1 VSDSL
6 FLSLRKGVGL
16 EPQGAGQIALKY
28 GGWTSKLSGVSSV
41 NMTALR
47 QLGSDG
53 EFEDCLTETVLAAEG
68 IEGLA
73 KFYYYVGY
81 LSQRCLLRR
90 SVYVNGRPLATLM
103 PISFYFGY
111 ASLSLASGRHYRL
124 SRFAFTRAEDGE
136 TILESP
142 LSYARM
148 ILHDWRAT
156 ALVHDLARPRLPD
169 ASADP
174 IPMLP
179 ATRNQL
185 MTLLLNAR
193 MLTDA
198 EGTEKPLEDPS
209 LRSWEFHD
217 LLFHSRSRIG
227 RHDLPVG
234 GTYRFVGELNP
245 PRALKSARADES
257 IPLYRPDLEQLKV
270 EDPPFAL
277 VQETRRSIREFD
289 AKPIT
294 LQQLGEFLYRVG
306 RVTDSVEMEIPTPS
320 GPVMMDFARRPY
332 PGGGALYELELY
344 PAVRACEN
352 LAAGIYHYEPQAHR
366 LERISSQTVHL
377 DGLLSNASVATGI
390 PSEQLQVLIVITS
403 RFQRLSWK
411 YASMAYALTL
421 KHAGVLYQTM
431 YLVATAMKLA
441 PCGIGCGDADLF
453 ARAIGTDYYEESS
466 VGEFLLGSKRD
477 ST

>member
-1 VSDSL
+1 M
-6 FLSLRKGVGL
+6 
-16 EPQGAGQIALKY
+16 A
-28 GGWTSKLSGVSSV
+28 
-41 NMTALR
+41 ALR
-47 QLGSDG
+47 QLGSQG
-53 EFEDCLTETVLAAEG
+53 EFEDRLMETVLAAEG
-68 IEGLA
+68 TEGLA
-73 KFYYYVGY
+73 KFYYYVGR

-90 SVYVNGRPLATLM
+90 ALYVNSRPLVTLM
-103 PISFYFGY
+103 PVSGYFTY
-111 ASLSLASGRHYRL
+111 AALSIAPGRRYRL
-124 SRFAFTRAEDGE
+124 SRFAFMRAEGGE

-142 LSYARM
+142 LSYARI
-148 ILHDWRAT
+148 ILHDWRVT
-156 ALVHDLARPRLPD
+156 ALLHDLARPRLAD
-169 ASADP
+169 ALADP
-174 IPMLP
+174 IAMP
-179 ATRNQL
+179 AGSTNQF

-193 MLTDA
+193 MLTD
-198 EGTEKPLEDPS
+198 ENGREEPVEHQNPS

-217 LLFHSRSRIG
+217 LLFHSRSRVG

-234 GTYRFVGELNP
+234 GTYRFAGELDP
-245 PRALKSARADES
+245 PPALKSTRPDES
-257 IPLYRPDLEQLKV
+257 IDLYRPDLERLKI

-306 RVTDSVEMEIPTPS
+306 RVTDSVEMEVPTLA
-320 GPVMMDFARRPY
+320 GPVMMEFARRPY

-344 PAVRACEN
+344 LAVRACEN

-366 LERISSQTVHL
+366 LERISGQTVHL
-377 DGLLSNASVATGI
+377 EGLLSTAGEAARI
-390 PSEQLQVLIVITS
+390 PKEQLQVLIVIAS

-453 ARAIGTDYYEESS
+453 ARATGTDYYEESS
-466 VGEFLLGSKRD
+466 VGEFLLGSKRG
-477 ST
+477 SP

>member
-1 VSDSL
+1 MSDSL
-6 FLSLRKGVGL
+6 FLSLREGVSL
-16 EPQGAGQIALKY
+16 TPHGAGQMALQY
-28 GGWTSKLSGVSSV
+28 GGWTSTFSGVSSV

-47 QLGSDG
+47 RLGSEG
-53 EFEDCLTETVLAAEG
+53 EFEDRLTETVLAAEG

-73 KFYYYVGY
+73 KFYYYVRH

-90 SVYVNGRPLATLM
+90 SLYVNGLPLATLI
-103 PISFYFGY
+103 PISFYFRY
-111 ASLSLASGRHYRL
+111 AALSLASDRHYRL

-136 TILESP
+136 TLLESP
-142 LSYARM
+142 LSYARI

-156 ALVHDLARPRLPD
+156 ALVHDLARPRPPLD

-174 IPMLP
+174 IPMLGG
-179 ATRNQL
+179 TRNHL
-185 MTLLLNAR
+185 MALLLNAG

-198 EGTEKPLEDPS
+198 DGTKKPLEDPS
-209 LRSWEFHD
+209 LLSWEFHD

-245 PRALKSARADES
+245 PRALKSARAES
-257 IPLYRPDLEQLKV
+257 IPLYRPDLERMKV

-306 RVTDSVEMEIPTPS
+306 RVTDSVEMEVPTPA

-344 PAVRACEN
+344 LAVNACEN

-366 LERISSQTVHL
+366 LERISGQTVHL
-377 DGLLSNASVATGI
+377 QGLLSNASIATSI
-390 PSEQLQVLIVITS
+390 PSEQLQVLIVIAS

-411 YASMAYALTL
+411 YASTAYSSTL
-421 KHAGVLYQTM
+421 KHVGVLYQTM

-441 PCGIGCGDADLF
+441 PCAIGCGDADLF
-453 ARAIGTDYYEESS
+453 ARAIGTDYYEETS
-466 VGEFLLGSKRD
+466 VGEFLLGRIRG

>member
-1 VSDSL
+1 MSDSL
-6 FLSLRKGVGL
+6 FLSLREGVSL
-16 EPQGAGQIALKY
+16 TSHGAGQMTLQY
-28 GGWTSKLSGVSSV
+28 GGWTSTFSGVSSV

-47 QLGSDG
+47 RLGSEG
-53 EFEDCLTETVLAAEG
+53 EFEDRLTEIVLAAEG
-68 IEGLA
+68 TEGLA
-73 KFYYYVGY
+73 KFYYYVEL
-81 LSQRCLLRR
+81 LSRRCLLRR
-90 SVYVNGRPLATLM
+90 SLYANGRPLATLM
-103 PISFYFGY
+103 PISSCFKY
-111 ASLSLASGRHYRL
+111 AALSLASGCHYRL
-124 SRFAFTRAEDGE
+124 SRFAFTRAQDGE
-136 TILESP
+136 TVLESP
-142 LSYARM
+142 LSYARI

-156 ALVHDLARPRLPD
+156 AVLHDLSCPRLSD
-169 ASADP
+169 ASAGP
-174 IPMLP
+174 IPML
-179 ATRNQL
+179 AGTRNRL
-185 MTLLLNAR
+185 MTLLLNAG
-193 MLTDA
+193 MLTDGD
-198 EGTEKPLEDPS
+198 GTKKPLEDPS

-217 LLFHSRSRIG
+217 LLFHSRSRVG

-234 GTYRFVGELNP
+234 GTYRFAGELNP

-257 IPLYRPDLEQLKV
+257 IPLYRPDLERMKV

-306 RVTDSVEMEIPTPS
+306 RVTDSVEMEVPTPA

-344 PAVRACEN
+344 LAVGACEN

-366 LERISSQTVHL
+366 LERISGQTVHL
-377 DGLLSNASVATGI
+377 EGLLSNASIATGI
-390 PSEQLQVLIVITS
+390 PSEQLQVLIVIAS

-411 YASMAYALTL
+411 YASTAYSLTL

-441 PCGIGCGDADLF
+441 PCGVGCGDADLF